1 MNNTQLTN
9 ILPPMK
15 PKPTSLTD
23 QLRHFIE
30 AGEMSRYELSKI
42 TGIDKSVLSKFVHG
56 KCGLSMQSLDKI
68 GETLGLQI
76 IQTPKPAAKRR
87 SEK

>member
-9 ILPPMK
+9 ILPSMK
-15 PKPTSLTD
+15 PKPTALTD

-42 TGIDKSVLSKFVHG
+42 TGIDKAVLSKFVHG

-68 GETLGLQI
+68 GEILNLQI
-76 IQTPKPAAKRR
+76 TKRPTTAKRR
-87 SEK
+87 KGG

>member
-1 MNNTQLTN
+1 
-9 ILPPMK
+9 MK
-15 PKPTSLTD
+15 PKPTALTD

-42 TGIDKSVLSKFVHG
+42 TGIDKAVLSKFVHG

-68 GETLGLQI
+68 GETLSLQI

-87 SEK
+87 KGK

>member
-1 MNNTQLTN
+1 MNNAQPTN

-42 TGIDKSVLSKFVHG
+42 TGIDKAVLSKFVHG

-68 GETLGLQI
+68 GETLSLQI
-76 IQTPKPAAKRR
+76 TKTIIPAPRR
-87 SEK
+87 KGQ

>member
-1 MNNTQLTN
+1 
-9 ILPPMK
+9 MK
-15 PKPTSLTD
+15 TKPTALTD
-23 QLRHFIE
+23 QLRHLIE

-68 GETLGLQI
+68 GETLSLQI
-76 IQTPKPAAKRR
+76 TKTTRPASRR
-87 SEK
+87 KGK

>member
-1 MNNTQLTN
+1 
-9 ILPPMK
+9 MK
-15 PKPTSLTD
+15 TKPTALTD

-30 AGEMSRYELSKI
+30 ADELSRNELSRI

-68 GETLGLQI
+68 GETLSLQI
-76 IQTPKPAAKRR
+76 TKTTIPAKRR
-87 SEK
+87 KGK

>member
-1 MNNTQLTN
+1 MKT
-9 ILPPMK
+9 K
-15 PKPTSLTD
+15 PKALTD

-68 GETLGLQI
+68 GETLSLQI
-76 IQTPKPAAKRR
+76 IQTTKPAAKSR
-87 SEK
+87 KGK

>member
-1 MNNTQLTN
+1 
-9 ILPPMK
+9 MK

-68 GETLGLQI
+68 GETLSLQI
-76 IQTPKPAAKRR
+76 IKTPKPAASRR
-87 SEK
+87 KGK

>member
-1 MNNTQLTN
+1 
-9 ILPPMK
+9 MK
-15 PKPTSLTD
+15 PKPTALTD

-42 TGIDKSVLSKFVHG
+42 TGIDKAVLSKFVHG

-68 GETLGLQI
+68 GEILNLQI
-76 IQTPKPAAKRR
+76 TKRPTTAKRR
-87 SEK
+87 KGG

>member
-1 MNNTQLTN
+1 
-9 ILPPMK
+9 MK
-15 PKPTSLTD
+15 TKPTALTD

-30 AGEMSRYELSKI
+30 AGEMSRYELSKK

-68 GETLGLQI
+68 GEVLGLQI
-76 IQTPKPAAKRR
+76 TKTPKPAAKRR